1 MTSPLIPALS
11 GRQLTV
17 DVALRQPTIIRDRI
31 ARLADAQILLPKFFR
46 THGAK
51 VEGGGL
57 LYSVVQASD
66 FFTTDVEKRSP
77 GAEYKVV
84 EGVEPE
90 PRLAV
95 VEDWGGRFQVTDE
108 QLSRN
113 EVNYLDQQTTQLAN
127 TIARKLDTRAV
138 AALAAANIAT
148 FTPAAGW
155 DALTFVGPLDALTPS
170 GDRPTAHFAEAQE
183 MADLEELGVTHDTLL
198 VHPEQARQLRTAY
211 AEDLDDML
219 ASAGYTEG
227 MFANPR
233 IPAGT
238 AFVAQGGMVGTVG
251 FEAALTVEVYDD
263 RSTRSKWVQAY
274 AVPAFAVDRPFAAKK
289 ITGLSA

>member
-1 MTSPLIPALS
+1 MTSPLIPTLN

-51 VEGGGL
+51 VEGGGM
-57 LYSVVQASD
+57 LYSVIAASD

-77 GAEYKVV
+77 GAEYRVV

-90 PRLAV
+90 PKLAV

-113 EVNYLDQQTTQLAN
+113 AVNYLDQQSTQLAN

-138 AALAAANIAT
+138 AALQAASIAT

-183 MADLEELGVTHDTLL
+183 MADLEELGVTHDTLI

-211 AEDLDDML
+211 AENLDDML
-219 ASAGYTEG
+219 ASAGFTGG

-274 AVPAFAVDRPFAAKK
+274 AVPAFAVDRPYAAKK

>member
-1 MTSPLIPALS
+1 MTSPLIPTLN

-31 ARLADAQILLPKFFR
+31 ARLADEQILLPKFFR

-57 LYSVVQASD
+57 LYSVVAASD
-66 FFTTDVEKRSP
+66 FFTTDVEKRAP

-84 EGVEPE
+84 EGVDPE

-95 VEDWGGRFQVTDE
+95 VEDWGGRFQVIDE
-108 QLSRN
+108 QLTRN
-113 EVNYLDQQTTQLAN
+113 DVNYLDQQTTQLAN

-148 FTPAAGW
+148 FTPAFGW
-155 DALTFVGPLDALTPS
+155 GALAFVGPLDALTPS
-170 GDRPTAHFAEAQE
+170 VDRPTAHFAEAQE
-183 MADLEELGVTHDTLL
+183 MADLEELGVRHDTLI

-211 AEDLDDML
+211 AEELDDML
-219 ASAGYTEG
+219 ASAGFTDG

-263 RSTRSKWVQAY
+263 RSTRSRWVQAY
-274 AVPAFAVDRPFAAKK
+274 AVPAFAVDRPYAAKK

>member
-11 GRQLTV
+11 GRTLTV

-31 ARLADAQILLPKFFR
+31 ARLADDQILLPKFFR

-66 FFTTDVEKRSP
+66 FFTTDIEKRSP

-84 EGVEPE
+84 EGVEAE

-113 EVNYLDQQTTQLAN
+113 DVNYLDQQVTQLAN
-127 TIARKLDTRAV
+127 TIARRLDTRAV
-138 AALAAANIAT
+138 AALQAANVAT

-155 DALTFVGPLDALTPS
+155 DALTFVGPETGLTPS
-170 GDRPTAHFAEAQE
+170 GDRPTAHFAEVRE
-183 MADLEELGVTHDTLL
+183 MADLEELGVVHDTLI

-211 AEDLDDML
+211 AEALDDML
-219 ASAGYTEG
+219 ASAGFTNG
-227 MFANPR
+227 MFSNPR

-263 RSTRSKWVQAY
+263 RSTRSRWVQAF

>member
-155 DALTFVGPLDALTPS
+155 DAFDVRRPARRPHPVRRSADGALCRGA
-170 GDRPTAHFAEAQE
+170 GDGRSR
-183 MADLEELGVTHDTLL
+183 GVRRH
-198 VHPEQARQLRTAY
+198 A
-211 AEDLDDML
+211 
-219 ASAGYTEG
+219 
-227 MFANPR
+227 
-233 IPAGT
+233 
-238 AFVAQGGMVGTVG
+238 
-251 FEAALTVEVYDD
+251 
-263 RSTRSKWVQAY
+263 
-274 AVPAFAVDRPFAAKK
+274 
-289 ITGLSA
+289 